1 MLDMLAM
8 SAYAVDMRRLSTEKR
23 AMILHALVEGNSIN
37 ATARMCGCSKITVLR
52 LLADAGTFCAEYHDE
67 HVRNLQCERVQMDEI
82 WSFVGCK
89 DKTKKQGA
97 GGHGSIWTW
106 VAIDADTKLVAS
118 YLIAERSQEAAL
130 DFVSDLRDRID
141 SRIQLTSDGFSAY
154 REAVAD
160 VFGGCVDY
168 AMLIKEYGWDGS
180 METRYS
186 PPACIGAKK
195 VARCGMPDEKHVS
208 TSLIERQNL
217 TLRMGSRR
225 FTRLTN
231 AFSKKVENHAHA
243 IALHYFY
250 YNFCRKH
257 QTIKTTPAVAMGVAD
272 RALTILDLVGMI
284 EKEESRIGG
293 RITEYLP
300 SA

>member
-1 MLDMLAM
+1 
-8 SAYAVDMRRLSTEKR
+8 MRKLSTEKR

-37 ATARMCGCSKITVLR
+37 ATSRMCGCSKITVLR
-52 LLADAGTFCAEYHDE
+52 LLADAGTFCAEYHND
-67 HVRNLQCERVQMDEI
+67 HARNLQCERVQMDEI

-89 DKTKKQGA
+89 DKAIKAGA
-97 GGHGSIWTW
+97 VGHGSVWTW
-106 VAIDADTKLVAS
+106 VAIDADTKMVVS
-118 YLIAERSQEAAL
+118 YLMGERDADTAQA
-130 DFVSDLRDRID
+130 FVSDLRDRID
-141 SRIQLTSDGFSAY
+141 SRIQLTSDGFRAY
-154 REAVAD
+154 LNAVSQA
-160 VFGGCVDY
+160 FGGYVDY

-180 METRYS
+180 PDTRYS
-186 PPACIGAKK
+186 QPACVGTIKHAI
-195 VARCGMPDEKHVS
+195 CGMPDKDHVS
-208 TSLIERQNL
+208 TSLVERQNL

-272 RALTILDLVGMI
+272 RQMTILDLVNLI
-284 EKEESRIGG
+284 EAEEARLGR
-293 RITEYLP
+293 RITDYLP
-300 SA
+300 AADSK

>member
-1 MLDMLAM
+1 
-8 SAYAVDMRRLSTEKR
+8 MRKLSTEKR

-37 ATARMCGCSKITVLR
+37 ATSRLCGCSKITVLR

-89 DKTKKQGA
+89 DKAIKAGA
-97 GGHGSIWTW
+97 GGHGSVWTW
-106 VAIDADTKLVAS
+106 VAIDADTKMVVS
-118 YLIAERSQEAAL
+118 YLMGERNQESAQS
-130 DFVSDLRDRID
+130 FVSDVRDRID
-141 SRIQLTSDGFSAY
+141 SRIQLSSDGFGAY
-154 REAVAD
+154 REAVYNA
-160 VFGGCVDY
+160 FCGSVDF
-168 AMLIKEYGWDGS
+168 AIVIKEFGWDGS
-180 METRYS
+180 PDTRYS
-186 PPACIGAKK
+186 PAKCVGIK
-195 VARCGMPDEKHVS
+195 KRVLCGTPDEKHVS
-208 TSLIERQNL
+208 TSLVERQNL

-257 QTIKTTPAVAMGVAD
+257 QTIKTAPAVAMGIAD
-272 RALTILDLVGMI
+272 RQMTILDLVKLI
-284 EKEESRIGG
+284 EAEESRLGR
-293 RITEYLP
+293 RITDYLP
-300 SA
+300 AVDSK

>member
-1 MLDMLAM
+1 
-8 SAYAVDMRRLSTEKR
+8 
-23 AMILHALVEGNSIN
+23 MILHSLVEGNSIN

-89 DKTKKQGA
+89 DKTKNIGA
-97 GGHGSIWTW
+97 EGHGSVWTW
-106 VAIDADTKLVAS
+106 VAIDADTKRVVS
-118 YLIAERSQEAAL
+118 YLMGERDPETANT
-130 DFVSDLRDRID
+130 FVADLRDRID
-141 SRIQLTSDGFSAY
+141 SRIQLTSDGFRPY
-154 REAVAD
+154 REAVERA
-160 VFGGCVDY
+160 FGGFVDY

-180 METRYS
+180 PDTRYS
-186 PPACIGAKK
+186 PPACIGTNKNAI
-195 VARCGMPDEKHVS
+195 CGNPDIKHVC

-231 AFSKKVENHAHA
+231 AFSKKIENHAHA

-257 QTIKTTPAVAMGVAD
+257 QAIKTTPAVAMGVAD
-272 RALTILDLVGMI
+272 RAFTLRDLVEMI
-284 EKEESRIGG
+284 EREEARTGG
-293 RITEYLP
+293 RLTGYLP
-300 SA
+300 AC

>member
-1 MLDMLAM
+1 
-8 SAYAVDMRRLSTEKR
+8 MRKLSTEKR

-37 ATARMCGCSKITVLR
+37 ATSRMCGCSKITVLR

-89 DKTKKQGA
+89 DKTKKHGA
-97 GGHGSIWTW
+97 GGHGSVWTW

-118 YLIAERSQEAAL
+118 YLMGERDAQTAH
-130 DFVSDLRDRID
+130 DFVSDLHDRID
-141 SRIQLTSDGFSAY
+141 SRIQLTSDGFGMY
-154 REAVAD
+154 REAVDRAFD
-160 VFGGCVDY
+160 GHVDY
-168 AMLIKEYGWDGS
+168 AMVIKEFGWDGS
-180 METRYS
+180 PDTRYS
-186 PPACIGAKK
+186 PPACVGVKKRLMCGA
-195 VARCGMPDEKHVS
+195 PDKDHVS
-208 TSLIERQNL
+208 TSLVERQNL

-272 RALTILDLVGMI
+272 RALTIIDLVGMI

-293 RITEYLP
+293 RITDYLP
-300 SA
+300 ATA